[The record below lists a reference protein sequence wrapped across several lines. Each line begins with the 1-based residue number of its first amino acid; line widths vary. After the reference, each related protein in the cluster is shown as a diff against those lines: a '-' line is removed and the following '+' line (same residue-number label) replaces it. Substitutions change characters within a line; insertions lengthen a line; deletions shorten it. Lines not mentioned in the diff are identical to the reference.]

1 MTHVTCRLTAK
12 NRDQLRNPTL
22 GNRAWLTSTFFSM
35 ADRQIDGH
43 GMAYGIYPSVCL
55 SVCLYVCHIL
65 CQTRSVVFVLD
76 MTGCVGAGVATVH
89 AGISVAVAL
98 LTAVV
103 IGLLVLVAGLAYF
116 RSVTHHHPLAHSR
129 SLLRCIGEQ

>member
-1 MTHVTCRLTAK
+1 MVWH
-12 NRDQLRNPTL
+12 
-22 GNRAWLTSTFFSM
+22 
-35 ADRQIDGH
+35 
-43 GMAYGIYPSVCL
+43 MAYIRLSVCL
-55 SVCLYVCHIL
+55 SVCLSH
-65 CQTRSVVFVLD
+65 TMSDTF
-76 MTGCVGAGVATVH
+76 GCVRSGHDGMRRRRCCYG